1 MNNKLGNFLT
11 GVFLF
16 ALVATVICVAFGI
29 LFALMGYFGPV
40 LGIIIFLLFI
50 R

>member
-1 MNNKLGNFLT
+1 MKLSDILIY
-11 GVFLF
+11 
-16 ALVATVICVAFGI
+16 LVIFGLIACVVCIVFGI

-40 LGIIIFLLFI
+40 LGIIIFLLFF